1 VKARSSYHD
10 MGTSGQGSDAT
21 LLVDDVV
28 ALVLADLNYAVLA
41 LVACYKILVLAAKRL
56 CGYFA

>member
-1 VKARSSYHD
+1 
-10 MGTSGQGSDAT
+10 MGTSGQGPDAT

-41 LVACYKILVLAAKRL
+41 LVACHKILVLAAERL